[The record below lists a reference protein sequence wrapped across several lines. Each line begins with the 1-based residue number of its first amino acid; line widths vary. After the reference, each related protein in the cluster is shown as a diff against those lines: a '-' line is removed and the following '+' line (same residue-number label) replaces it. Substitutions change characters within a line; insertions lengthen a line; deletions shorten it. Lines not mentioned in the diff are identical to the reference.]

1 MKNSLYIAALA
12 VILASCSN
20 EDNTPS
26 EESWNGEIRLS
37 GSNEAVNAS
46 RSIAQDIQLSQ
57 FKPGESVDVFINEAV
72 QNGQSPTATYMQPL
86 TCTTEMKDGRMALSF
101 AASQYFPQSG
111 NGVNIFAVYPSKA
124 AVNGVSSEAAFTV
137 RSNQSADTDYMAS
150 DLMIGVPE
158 LNNPVAKTKE
168 SVHIKFAHKLSKID
182 VALESG
188 DGKPSLQN
196 ATVKLKNLLPAT
208 RFTPDSGILSAAEGN
223 RTDIIA
229 ADRNIGASLECSAI
243 IVPQTVMVAQAE
255 GTPFIEVT
263 LASGGVLT
271 YHLKAKTEF
280 KSGLKYVY
288 KIKVNLT
295 GLSVTSIITTWE
307 SGGTF
312 NGEANM

>member
-1 MKNSLYIAALA
+1 M
-12 VILASCSN
+12 
-20 EDNTPS
+20 
-26 EESWNGEIRLS
+26 
-37 GSNEAVNAS
+37 
-46 RSIAQDIQLSQ
+46 
-57 FKPGESVDVFINEAV
+57 
-72 QNGQSPTATYMQPL
+72 
-86 TCTTEMKDGRMALSF
+86 
-101 AASQYFPQSG
+101 
-111 NGVNIFAVYPSKA
+111 
-124 AVNGVSSEAAFTV
+124 SSEAAFTV
-137 RSNQSADTDYMAS
+137 RSNQSADADYMGG

-158 LNNPVAKTKE
+158 LSNPVAKTKE

-182 VALESG
+182 V
-188 DGKPSLQN
+188 
-196 ATVKLKNLLPAT
+196 
-208 RFTPDSGILSAAEGN
+208 TPDSGSLSAAEGN

-243 IVPQTVMVAQAE
+243 IVPQTVTVAQAE